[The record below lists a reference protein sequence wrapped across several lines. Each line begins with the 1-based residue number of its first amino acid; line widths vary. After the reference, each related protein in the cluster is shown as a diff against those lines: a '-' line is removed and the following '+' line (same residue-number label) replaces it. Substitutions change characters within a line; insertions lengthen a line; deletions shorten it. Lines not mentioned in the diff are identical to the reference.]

1 MQDTMKENAKECL
14 LDYIQARSDQFFLRL
29 AVQNF
34 CKKIAIANKCLVK
47 GYKKRQV
54 IKEKLN
60 NSLFQVKQGMV
71 EGITKKSSKKAK
83 ETAKLVKKLDDKQV
97 ENIREILN
105 KVFIMRHKVRMLW
118 FNVNKDET

>member
-83 ETAKLVKKLDDKQV
+83 ETAKLVKKLDDKHV
-97 ENIREILN
+97 ENIREVLN

-118 FNVNKDET
+118 FNVNKDEA

>member
-1 MQDTMKENAKECL
+1 MQDTMKEKAKECL

-29 AVQNF
+29 AVQKF
-34 CKKIAIANKCLVK
+34 CKKVAVSYKCFVK
-47 GYKKRQV
+47 GYQKRQI

-83 ETAKLVKKLDDKQV
+83 ETAKHVCKCV
-97 ENIREILN
+97 G
-105 KVFIMRHKVRMLW
+105 FRMSTR
-118 FNVNKDET
+118 VCG

>member
-83 ETAKLVKKLDDKQV
+83 ETAKLVKKLDDKHV
-97 ENIREILN
+97 ENIRDVLN

-118 FNVNKDET
+118 FNVNKDEA

>member
-29 AVQNF
+29 AVQSF
-34 CKKIAIANKCLVK
+34 CKKIAVANKCLVK

-83 ETAKLVKKLDDKQV
+83 ETAKLVKKLDDKHV

-118 FNVNKDET
+118 FNVNKDEA